1 MIIRYI
7 IAIIIYGSTII
18 FSDTTIVAFE
28 SVHQSFGNLGNNRT
42 VVDTIQLPQ
51 SNVGFSDIIMSVGL
65 ECPTGGC
72 DPWDRKA
79 KIDVMHLNQWFE
91 IGRYVTPYGV
101 ECGWE
106 FDVTD
111 YRSILQGEVI
121 LRSHI
126 DTWVQP
132 GWLVNIS
139 FDFILGTPEYPFTSI
154 RNVWNYS
161 YIVYGDTTN
170 PVNIPTI
177 NEYIPSDAED
187 VNLRMI
193 TTGHGQGNTD
203 NAAEFSL
210 KIHDI
215 FLNDELAYMHNFW
228 RGDCEYNQCSPQNGT
243 WQYDRAG
250 FCPGDKVI
258 PQDFGLLDFVYP
270 GETIKLDY
278 ILEDYFNYCSPNNP
292 DCVNGATCTLCA
304 YNNSGHTEPYYYIGS
319 HLIMHTE
326 TYHSNADVYILA
338 QDQDHSSQSINIYL
352 ENYVPVYG
360 MQFTVD
366 LNNLEGIENS
376 EISFGNCVGGR
387 AEESGWIIDVND
399 SGLVVGLVHGIGQPI
414 PAGEGLLTQ
423 LTWNGGTF
431 QQISG
436 TISITDLEVSGYFG
450 LEMSSEVGDPLEVEA
465 SLSTEDSKIL
475 ESYRVH
481 AAYPNPFNPS
491 TTIHYNIEKDQT
503 IAINVYDT
511 MGRVVKNLF
520 YGKQR
525 KGYHELQWL
534 ADNNKGDLIG
544 SGVYFYTIESE
555 DWHKTEKIIL
565 LK

>member
-1 MIIRYI
+1 MIKYFT
-7 IAIIIYGSTII
+7 AIIIYSNTII

-42 VVDTIQLPQ
+42 IIDTIHFPH
-51 SNVGFSDIIMSVGL
+51 SNEAYSDIIMNVSL

-79 KIDVMHLNQWFE
+79 KIDAMHLNQWFE

-101 ECGWE
+101 ECGWQ

-111 YRSILQGEVI
+111 YRSILQGQVI
-121 LRSHI
+121 LRSYI

-132 GWLVNIS
+132 GWLVNID
-139 FDFILGTPEYPFTSI
+139 FDFISGTPEHHFTSI
-154 RNVWNYS
+154 RNVWNYN
-161 YIVYGDTTN
+161 YVVYGDTTN
-170 PVNIPTI
+170 PVNISTI
-177 NEYIPSDAED
+177 NEYIPNDAEE

-228 RGDCEYNQCSPQNGT
+228 RGDCEYNDCSPQNGT

-250 FCPGDKVI
+250 FCPGDKVT
-258 PQDFGLLDFVYP
+258 PQDFGLLDFIYP
-270 GETIKLDY
+270 GETVKLDY

-326 TYHSNADVYILA
+326 TYHSNADVYLTIPS
-338 QDQDHSSQSINIYL
+338 QDYSTQSINIFL

-360 MQFTVD
+360 IQFRI
-366 LNNLEGIENS
+366 NLDNIEGVENS
-376 EISFGNCVGGR
+376 DINFGNCIGGR
-387 AEESGWIIDVND
+387 AEESDWMIDVND
-399 SGLVVGLVHGIGQPI
+399 SGLVVGLVHGIGEPI

-423 LTWNGGTF
+423 VTWNGGTF

-436 TISITDLEVSGYFG
+436 SILITDLEVSGYFG
-450 LEMSSEVGDPLEVEA
+450 SEMSHEIGPPLAVEYNL
-465 SLSTEDSKIL
+465 SLVENNVIDGYKVYS
-475 ESYRVH
+475 
-481 AAYPNPFNPS
+481 AYPNPFNPA
-491 TTIHYNIEKDQT
+491 TTIHYDIEKDQIIDIT
-503 IAINVYDT
+503 IYDM

-520 YGKQR
+520 NGKQSS
-525 KGYHELQWL
+525 GYYDMQWN
-534 ADNNKGDLIG
+534 ANDNKGDVVS
-544 SGVYFYTIESE
+544 SGIYFYTIKSKGW
-555 DWHKTEKIIL
+555 DKTEKIIY